1 LRTAGPQIAAEIK
14 AGGFSIENKVMQKIT
29 PFLWFNDNAEEAG
42 KFYGS
47 IFKNSKITQRVRYG
61 GAMAGAAGRPKGL
74 VMTVAFKLD
83 GQEFVG
89 LNGGPMFKFTE
100 AVSFVVDCKTQR
112 EVDYFWERLSRGG
125 KKSRCGWLKDKFGV
139 SW

>member
-1 LRTAGPQIAAEIK
+1 
-14 AGGFSIENKVMQKIT
+14 
-29 PFLWFNDNAEEAG
+29 
-42 KFYGS
+42 
-47 IFKNSKITQRVRYG
+47 
-61 GAMAGAAGRPKGL
+61 MAGAAGRPKGL